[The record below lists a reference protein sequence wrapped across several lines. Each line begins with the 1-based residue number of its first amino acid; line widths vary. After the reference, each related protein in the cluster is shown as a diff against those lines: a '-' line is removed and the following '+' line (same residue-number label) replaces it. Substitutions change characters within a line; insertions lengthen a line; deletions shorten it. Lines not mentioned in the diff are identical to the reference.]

1 MKQPEAGLETQ
12 LQRGSSR
19 RLAAPQRADICAW
32 LQCPQIILLGQAKP
46 SPPKLLGLEELGRL
60 LVIHQG
66 KAKRPPLPQPQ
77 SHTYGG
83 VACSANRSDI
93 C

>member
-19 RLAAPQRADICAW
+19 RLAAPQHTDICA
-32 LQCPQIILLGQAKP
+32 CPQIILLGQAKP
-46 SPPKLLGLEELGRL
+46 SPPKLLGLEKLGRL

-66 KAKRPPLPQPQ
+66 KAKRPPLPQPP
-77 SHTYGG
+77 SHTYGS
-83 VACSANRSDI
+83 VACPAERSDI